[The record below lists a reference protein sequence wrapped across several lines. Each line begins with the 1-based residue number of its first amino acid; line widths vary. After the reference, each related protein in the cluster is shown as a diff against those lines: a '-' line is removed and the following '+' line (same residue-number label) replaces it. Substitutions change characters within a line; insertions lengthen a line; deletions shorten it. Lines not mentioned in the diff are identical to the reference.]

1 MLKGQMTG
9 NRRAVATVL
18 IACGVAF
25 GLCGVRWALR
35 LTRPTDGLMINDY
48 TQLFG
53 QTGVRLLDLPYYPF
67 PIGFRSDDVIV
78 AMNNRSLDEWGHDLF
93 DPTQWGQHRLPLEQ
107 PIEHRLLRD
116 GQWMTTPVTLGIHPY
131 ASVPDNWGL
140 AIFAVVYLAMGVF
153 VFLQRPA
160 EPAARAL
167 LVSSSG
173 GFVFNIVCLVP
184 SQISDLSDPL
194 TFWYVRMTINGSI
207 FLSYASLMH
216 FALVFPRPPQSVAAR
231 RWLIPAIYASPF
243 VFFAAF
249 VTLHAFNVSGVM
261 AWYAQAWPSGLNL
274 TLLTLLASLPVIAVA
289 RYAMLRDADDRRRL
303 RWLLIGGFTIPM
315 LSLLLNRLPATLG
328 LPAVLDDN
336 SSRLLYSL
344 FPILL
349 GVSILRYR
357 LWDIAVIV
365 NRALVYGTLTISI
378 TAIYLVIVVIVG
390 NVLYSPNHLIVS
402 LVATGLVAII
412 FQPGRALLQRGVN
425 HLMYGERDDP
435 YAVIARLGR
444 RLETTFTSEEV
455 LPTIAETVGQALKLP
470 YAALALKRGDGFE
483 IAATYAHGSSSKDD
497 PATRLVIPL
506 TYQQATVGQLI
517 LAPRSPHESFSP
529 ADRRLLDDL
538 ARQAG
543 LAAYNVSLAAELMN
557 LTLDLQRSRER
568 LVTIREEER
577 RRLSRD
583 LHDGLGPVLA
593 GLHLNVNAA
602 RGLLW
607 RDADCADQ
615 VLGEM
620 QSHLANAMTD
630 VGRLVYEL
638 RPPLLDALGLVAAI
652 RHFAEDLVM
661 GEGQLIAADDR
672 VRITIKGPE
681 SLPPLPAAVEVA
693 AYRIALEAMT
703 NVVRHARA
711 RSCVVQLTVHRQSD
725 VQPTLSR
732 LSVAF
737 GLLPSRFDA
746 ADRYVLCVDVVD
758 DGIGFAPE
766 TLGHAGIGLASM
778 RERAAE
784 LGGVCVIGPNKTG
797 GTHVT
802 AYLPIAD
809 PNVQTRMET
818 AP

>member
-1 MLKGQMTG
+1 MLKGQATHH
-9 NRRAVATVL
+9 RRAVVIVL
-18 IACGVAF
+18 IVCGAAF
-25 GLCGVRWALR
+25 GLCGIRWALR
-35 LTRPTDGLMINDY
+35 QTRPTDGLMIGDY
-48 TQLFG
+48 TQRLG
-53 QTGVRLLDLPYYPF
+53 QTGVRLFDLPQYPL

-78 AMNNRSLDEWGHDLF
+78 GMNDRALEEWGHDLF
-93 DPTQWGQHRLPLEQ
+93 DPTQWGQHRLPLNQ
-107 PIEHRLLRD
+107 PVEYRLMR
-116 GQWMTTPVTLGIHPY
+116 GSQWMTIPVTLGIHPY
-131 ASVPDNWGL
+131 ASVLENWGL
-140 AIFAVVYLAMGVF
+140 AIFAVVYLAVGVF

-167 LVSSSG
+167 LFSACG

-184 SQISDLSDPL
+184 SQVSDLSDPL
-194 TFWYVRMTINGSI
+194 TFWYVRMTVNGSI

-216 FALVFPRPPQSVAAR
+216 FALVFPRPPQIIAAR

-243 VFFAAF
+243 VLFAAL
-249 VTLHAFNVSGVM
+249 VTIRAFNAQSVM

-274 TLLTLLASLPVIAVA
+274 TLLALLASLPVIAAA
-289 RYAMLRDADDRRRL
+289 RYAMLRDAEDRRRL
-303 RWLLIGGFTIPM
+303 RWLLIGGFTIPL
-315 LSLLLNRLPATLG
+315 LSLLFNRLPATLG

-357 LWDIAVIV
+357 VWDIAVIV

-390 NVLYSPNHLIVS
+390 DVLYSPNHLIVS

-412 FQPGRALLQRGVN
+412 FQPGHALLQRGVN
-425 HLMYGERDDP
+425 RLMYGERDDP
-435 YAVIARLGR
+435 YTVIARLGR

-455 LPTIAETVGQALKLP
+455 LPTIAETVGLALKLP
-470 YAALALKRGDGFE
+470 YAALALRRGDSFE
-483 IAATYAHGSSSKDD
+483 IAATYTHGLSSKDD
-497 PATRLVIPL
+497 PAARLMIPL

-602 RGLLW
+602 RGLLR
-607 RDADCADQ
+607 RDTDCADQ
-615 VLGEM
+615 VLGEV

-630 VGRLVYEL
+630 VRRLVYEL

-661 GEGQLIAADDR
+661 GEGPLTAADDR
-672 VRITIKGPE
+672 VRITLKGPE

-693 AYRIALEAMT
+693 AYRIALEAIT
-703 NVVRHARA
+703 NVVRHAHA
-711 RSCVVQLTVHRQSD
+711 RSCLVQLAVHRQSD

-732 LSVAF
+732 LSAAS

-746 ADRYVLCVDVVD
+746 ADRCVLCVDVVD
-758 DGIGFAPE
+758 NGIGFAPE

-784 LGGVCVIGPNKTG
+784 LGGVCMIEPDETG
-797 GTHVT
+797 GTRVT
-802 AYLPIAD
+802 AYLPMAD
-809 PNVQTRMET
+809 PIVETRMET
-818 AP
+818 VR